1 MFKREQQIIP
11 VLTQTTVLTADGAIW
26 AVNICTSDRGPERGQ
41 QGGQDTNRKEK
52 MSASGNGDIKSAY
65 WKGAETSGFDRFI
78 ILAGRIYVRYVVES
92 KCALASA
99 IEQKP
104 HSHQTIKGQI

>member
-1 MFKREQQIIP
+1 MFKREQQIIL

-26 AVNICTSDRGPERGQ
+26 AVNICASDRGPEQGQ

-52 MSASGNGDIKSAY
+52 MSASGNGDIKSTY

-92 KCALASA
+92 KCALASG
-99 IEQKP
+99 IEQNHTVTK
-104 HSHQTIKGQI
+104 Q